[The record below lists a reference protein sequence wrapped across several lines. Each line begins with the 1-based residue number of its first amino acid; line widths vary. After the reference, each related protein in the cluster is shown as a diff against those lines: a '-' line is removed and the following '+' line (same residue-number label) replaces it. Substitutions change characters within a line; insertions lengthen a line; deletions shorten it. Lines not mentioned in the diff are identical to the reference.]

1 MIFQTLPTRFGNTM
15 TDYIGTASF
24 PASHHPS
31 MQPWQQT
38 YKWGAKVL
46 GLPQA
51 IGVAQLLRV
60 QYLEEDVILYKV
72 VYSCLIPHRI

>member
-1 MIFQTLPTRFGNTM
+1 
-15 TDYIGTASF
+15 
-24 PASHHPS
+24 